1 MSGSRGHPR
10 DHGWRN
16 GQVRPIV
23 LGCAIGVS
31 LAADNFRRVGTR
43 RSWRRFHPSR
53 HGPFRARLGPFAGQG
68 SEGASARRV
77 RAARLHSGETF
88 DERRELYE
96 VGLGRGFRVGRG
108 RGAGPSRRE
117 VDTGGSPLRPPRG
130 ADRGL
135 RELVAGP
142 PLHGSRRQRPL
153 NRREESSPPRPL
165 QFAGTIAAIT
175 GSPNNLPDAIP
186 GQVVR
191 LFSFSGPLRMTSAQG
206 PPRFPPS
213 STASRSRPNTC
224 SATARSR

>member
-1 MSGSRGHPR
+1 MSGSCGHPR

-16 GQVRPIV
+16 GQVRPI
-23 LGCAIGVS
+23 LIGCAIGAGLV
-31 LAADNFRRVGTR
+31 AGNFRREAGR
-43 RSWRRFHPSR
+43 RPWRRIHPFR
-53 HGPFRARLGPFAGQG
+53 HGPFRARLGLFAGQG

-77 RAARLHSGETF
+77 RATRLHSGETF

-96 VGLGRGFRVGRG
+96 VGLGRGFRVGRR

-117 VDTGGSPLRPPRG
+117 VDSGGSPLRPPRG
-130 ADRGL
+130 VDRGL
-135 RELVAGP
+135 RELVAGA

-153 NRREESSPPRPL
+153 NRREDSSPPRPL
-165 QFAGTIAAIT
+165 QFAGTIAATT
-175 GSPNNLPDAIP
+175 GSPNNLPDTIP

-191 LFSFSGPLRMTSAQG
+191 LFSFSGFLRLTSEQG
-206 PPRFPPS
+206 HPRFPPS